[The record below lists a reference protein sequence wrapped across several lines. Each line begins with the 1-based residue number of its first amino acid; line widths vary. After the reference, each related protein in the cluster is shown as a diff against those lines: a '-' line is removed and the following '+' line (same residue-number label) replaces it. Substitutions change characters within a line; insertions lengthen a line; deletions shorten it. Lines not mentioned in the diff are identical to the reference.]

1 MSDVRDVTPSDPDS
15 DGCLC
20 VVASYLGAAR
30 AIEEVT
36 QAAAKRVM
44 MSPVLS
50 DFVEFRF
57 ADLGPQPGHGGDRSA
72 AVRRVTNALLNPRGI
87 AGRNYFALVVVD
99 RSAAVA
105 EQVLGDCAASPF
117 LGQLGMRPLGIVNA
131 DDRPGRGPAGRTGTP
146 PEIMTSPTG
155 VWSRQEDLVDVLRR
169 FAIRLQ
175 RDFSARHK
183 PGLSAGEL
191 ADLRKSYHE
200 YLAQRVPASSP
211 APGAEASGTAASPGI
226 DLLAGNPQAPGNKPE
241 EALKTGEEAPGDH
254 LEPSGP
260 AGNSGHSRPSEAG
273 GPVSRARRWIPQLIK
288 RQAEAAEPPDNAA
301 DAAPKTEGLAYLLVV
316 GDESCRDEAALN
328 RSRHALLEVDRKL
341 ADLPGFAYRV
351 RMLHG
356 DEDGLRGG
364 LREAGRLGRR
374 DIKRTVA
381 STDFAAVLEGVRA
394 SLRRDRVA
402 LEDGD
407 ATPRPAVVF
416 FTPEPPLA
424 DTVAVELF
432 RDLAREASIIWA
444 LPRNSEALLSG
455 AFAGA
460 PGVRVITDNLATAD
474 EITAVLASG
483 TGTVETEAGE
493 VARQRSK

>member
-1 MSDVRDVTPSDPDS
+1 VSDGRDVTPPDPDS

-20 VVASYLGAAR
+20 VVVSFVGAAG

-36 QAAAKRVM
+36 HAAAKRVM
-44 MSPVLS
+44 MSPLLS

-99 RSAAVA
+99 RSAAAA

-117 LGQLGMRPLGIVNA
+117 LGQLGMRPLGIANA
-131 DDRPGRGPAGRTGTP
+131 DDRPGREPARQAGTP

-155 VWSRQEDLVDVLRR
+155 VWSRKEDLVDVLRR
-169 FAIRLQ
+169 FAIQLQ

-191 ADLRKSYHE
+191 ADLRQSYHE
-200 YLAQRVPASSP
+200 YLAKRAAAGSP

-226 DLLAGNPQAPGNKPE
+226 DLLAGDPEAPKSKPE
-241 EALKTGEEAPGDH
+241 EAPETGEEAPGDH

-260 AGNSGHSRPSEAG
+260 SAVSVHSEPSGPSEAG
-273 GPVSRARRWIPQLIK
+273 GPASRARRWIPRLIK
-288 RQAEAAEPPDNAA
+288 RQAEAGAAEPQDNAE
-301 DAAPKTEGLAYLLVV
+301 DAAPKTEGLVYLLVV

-328 RSRHALLEVDRKL
+328 RSRHALLEVDRKI
-341 ADLPGFAYRV
+341 ADLPGLAYRV

-364 LREAGRLGRR
+364 LREAGQLGRR

-402 LEDGD
+402 LEADD
-407 ATPRPAVVF
+407 ATTRPAVVF

-432 RDLAREASIIWA
+432 RDLAQEASIIWA

-474 EITAVLASG
+474 EITAVLGSG
-483 TGTVETEAGE
+483 TSTVKT
-493 VARQRSK
+493 QT